1 MNLILSQTEDKQLI
15 NVSAARPKSDGPF
28 HSNLEKQPELKKKQD
43 KLHLQWPPIK
53 ETQQVVNRTLGLY
66 QHGQQHKA
74 GSSSSQ
80 WPPPTV
86 ENPWDKEFTPKD
98 FPTRHKIPSTL
109 SKRWELHEDSPL
121 MLKPPTSMAVDQ
133 VPDSEIAKC
142 SSCLEAFAAHSAH
155 SASISSTS
163 LEAVYTLLQ
172 KVVMFLCSS
181 AVQDSVKNDATCL
194 DDLLQRANSTV
205 LEAQLMSHDAG
216 VTATELYTH
225 LHMFRR
231 RTVLE
236 SPSGDLPQRDTDRL
250 IIMSLVR
257 TSLVLTPARSRNG
270 KRIRRRRK
278 WIWSLMFSRNV
289 RVGKRLPERRLLQHV
304 RQDHFHTSLPWTLSI
319 LLRPRIPNNV
329 LRANP
334 FGETPTSNLPFG
346 PDLL

>member
-43 KLHLQWPPIK
+43 KLHLRWPPIK
-53 ETQQVVNRTLGLY
+53 ETQRVVNRTLGLY

-109 SKRWELHEDSPL
+109 PKRWELHADSPL

-133 VPDSEIAKC
+133 VPEIAKC
-142 SSCLEAFAAHSAH
+142 SSWLEAFAAHSAH

-163 LEAVYTLLQ
+163 LEAVYTFLQ

-181 AVQDSVKNDATCL
+181 AVQDAVKNDATCL

-205 LEAQLMSHDAG
+205 LEAQLMSHDAD

-225 LHMFRR
+225 LHMLRR

-236 SPSGDLPQRDTDRL
+236 SPSVDLPQRDTDRL

-257 TSLVLTPARSRNG
+257 TSLVRTPARSRNG

-289 RVGKRLPERRLLQHV
+289 RVGKRLPER
-304 RQDHFHTSLPWTLSI
+304 PWTLSI